1 MLVQVRYCQ
10 QQKYVKLDE
19 DEGQFDFMQFHEKG
33 LFLSIQWWIN
43 LLNVESFMRRNSVG
57 LKGALR
63 CILSFPIIE
72 RFCLP
77 PHAKVVY
84 KDATGTE
91 VDEEI
96 FSDLVS
102 QGNVVLT
109 VFSNDGEKC
118 EGVNDMMSNGVNS
131 ILSQI

>member
-1 MLVQVRYCQ
+1 M
-10 QQKYVKLDE
+10 
-19 DEGQFDFMQFHEKG
+19 
-33 LFLSIQWWIN
+33 
-43 LLNVESFMRRNSVG
+43 
-57 LKGALR
+57 
-63 CILSFPIIE
+63 
-72 RFCLP
+72 
-77 PHAKVVY
+77 Y

-118 EGVNDMMSNGVNS
+118 KGVIDMMSNGVNS
-131 ILSQI
+131 IFFSTNLTVYRLINLEWTSV